1 MRSGRADPNNR
12 NGDVQ
17 THTGNITTNPIS
29 SALQRDGL
37 ADGPTRDFGG
47 ASVALEK
54 SREFASQ
61 ILQLV
66 EVGHAR
72 RTRAPAQHNTL
83 SCEDA
88 FFLLKTFVLTHA
100 GACVH
105 ARIRIGSRRAI

>member
-1 MRSGRADPNNR
+1 MRSGRADPDNW

-29 SALQRDGL
+29 SALLRNGF
-37 ADGPTRDFGG
+37 ADGPMRDFGG

-66 EVGHAR
+66 EVGHALGR
-72 RTRAPAQHNTL
+72 PRSPATL
-83 SCEDA
+83 CLVKTP
-88 FFLLKTFVLTHA
+88 FFLL
-100 GACVH
+100 
-105 ARIRIGSRRAI
+105 